1 MHQSRRLG
9 LRLRPTG
16 AILTAALSAAA
27 LLLAMTTGAGS
38 AAAAAT
44 QAPVFTSAPTATFL
58 TEQSNGVTITATC
71 TPACTFSAT
80 GTLPPGVELSS
91 AGSLAGMPAEG
102 SEGVHDFTIT
112 ASNSAGTATQAFTLN
127 VNEGDAI
134 GVEGTDGQLWA
145 QAPQL
150 APGWQPLGGK
160 IIAPPAVAAPPTTCC
175 SEPEPPVA
183 PVFIATG
190 TTGQLFIR
198 SVTAGWQLLSPTGR
212 CVGAPG
218 AAITGTP
225 VTGPFTLTVAC
236 RGTDNAL
243 WENSVTLQPNGLP
256 PTITTSWTDLGGV
269 LRAGPAVAP
278 VDATVT
284 FFVLGTTGRI
294 YTRTL
299 TTGYTEMP
307 WACTGQPTAAAP
319 PQSGLLSNGIPP
331 LITWFGCEGSDHNI
345 WESEYTQFNGW
356 SPIFGGNYPA
366 GSLIGTPALAT
377 PAGDFEPVVEGTNH
391 AVWVLSNTPRWV
403 SLGGQAVGGAGATAV
418 T

>member
-1 MHQSRRLG
+1 MHQLRRLG

-27 LLLAMTTGAGS
+27 LLLAIPTGAGS

-58 TEQSNGVTITATC
+58 TEQGNGFTVTATC

-80 GTLPPGVELSS
+80 GTLPSGVDLSS
-91 AGSLAGMPAEG
+91 AGLLSGNVAEG
-102 SEGVHDFTIT
+102 TEGVHHFTIT
-112 ASNSAGTATQAFTLN
+112 ASNSTGTATQAFTLE

-150 APGWQPLGGK
+150 APGWQPLGGRMT
-160 IIAPPAVAAPPTTCC
+160 APPAVVAPPTTCC
-175 SEPEPPVA
+175 SEPEPTTA
-183 PVFIATG
+183 PVFIG
-190 TTGQLFIR
+190 TSTSKQLFIR
-198 SVTAGWQLLSPTGR
+198 SVTAGWQLLSPTGY

-243 WENSVTLQPNGLP
+243 WENSVTLQTNGLP
-256 PTITTSWTDLGGV
+256 PTITTSWKDLGGV

-278 VDATVT
+278 VNGTIT

-299 TTGYTEMP
+299 TTGYSETS
-307 WACTGQPTAAAP
+307 WACIGQPNASAWPVGGSIEDDTYVLNT
-319 PQSGLLSNGIPP
+319 S
-331 LITWFGCEGSDHNI
+331 FGCQGTDHNF
-345 WESEYTQFNGW
+345 WEADYNQFSGW
-356 SPIFGGNYPA
+356 SRFYGEYPA
-366 GSLIGTPALAT
+366 GSLIGGPAIAT
-377 PAGDFEPVVEGTNH
+377 SGSAIEPVAEGTNH
-391 AVWVLSNTPRWV
+391 AIWVLTTSDDWV
-403 SLGGQAVGGAGATAV
+403 SLGGQAVGGVGAAALS
-418 T
+418 